1 MTQFPQEVHERLR
14 LYGERI
20 KTARVRRRWSQ
31 ASLAERIGV
40 ERRSVIRLERGDAG
54 VASGVL
60 LAALWE
66 LGLWETT
73 KAVADPAADQA
84 GIFLE
89 KQREPKRV
97 GTKHRP
103 ELDF

>member
-1 MTQFPQEVHERLR
+1 
-14 LYGERI
+14 
-20 KTARVRRRWSQ
+20 
-31 ASLAERIGV
+31 
-40 ERRSVIRLERGDAG
+40 
-54 VASGVL
+54 VL
-60 LAALWE
+60 LAALWV

-73 KAVADPAADQA
+73 EAVADPAADQT